1 MKRDK
6 KQLMQAI
13 EAIKAKLAVME
24 EQLNK
29 PDEYKHF
36 PSKGEDYYFYT
47 SIGAV
52 DCNTAA
58 SDDLKVNVFK
68 TAKEADKAY
77 NKAVAVEKIKRRII
91 ELQGDWKPDWKDP
104 DVTKVFINYY
114 HHSCVF
120 EPEELYFA
128 QSFKDF
134 PYMKNKEI
142 ANTII
147 DEMEDE
153 LKLLFDIT

>member
-13 EAIKAKLAVME
+13 EAIKEKLASME

-36 PSKGEDYYFYT
+36 PSNGDKYYFYT

-58 SDDLKVNVFK
+58 SDDLKVINVFK

-77 NKAVAVEKIKRRII
+77 NKAVAIEKVKRRII
-91 ELQGDWKPDWKDP
+91 ELQGNWNDDKEVKFCIQYDHYETMFIPDCWFIVQPDTTIPFMKDKI
-104 DVTKVFINYY
+104 TA
-114 HHSCVF
+114 
-120 EPEELYFA
+120 L
-128 QSFKDF
+128 
-134 PYMKNKEI
+134 
-142 ANTII
+142 TII
-147 DEMEDE
+147 KEMEDE
-153 LKLLFDIT
+153 LKLIFEIK